1 MKIYETRTAPNPR
14 RVRMFLAEKGINME
28 YVQIDLLKGE
38 NISADFRAKNPF
50 AKVPVLEL
58 DDGSYLSE
66 SMAICRYFEAQ
77 QPEPAL
83 MGKTPLEQAQIEM
96 WQRRC
101 ELYFMNLVG
110 MCFQHSTGYF
120 ADRMKP
126 VKEWG
131 EECFLGASKFMH
143 MLNKHLANNTYVA
156 GEEFSVADITAFVT
170 VDFARVIKLKAS
182 DEYIHLRRWYELVNA
197 RPSAKA

>member
-1 MKIYETRTAPNPR
+1 MRIFEASTAPNPR
-14 RVRMFLAEKGINME
+14 RVRMFLAEKGIEME
-28 YVQIDLLKGE
+28 YVQVDLLKGE
-38 NISADFRAKNPF
+38 NISPQFREKNPI

-66 SMAICRYFEAQ
+66 SMAICRYFEAL

-83 MGKTPLEQAQIEM
+83 MGKTPQQQAVIEM

-101 ELYFMNLVG
+101 ELYFMNAVG

-131 EECFLGASKFMH
+131 DECYTGAAKFMH
-143 MLNKHLANNTYVA
+143 LLNKHLANSTYIA
-156 GEEFSVADITAFVT
+156 GESFSVADITAFVT
-170 VDFARVIKLKAS
+170 VDFARVIKLKMNE
-182 DEYIHLRRWYELVNA
+182 EYTHLRRWYDLINA
-197 RPSAKA
+197 RPSARA